1 MKNKICVLF
10 ILIMILAFNGCK
22 NTWSSFVDTV
32 LNTKEIEHEYG
43 KPRTTFYTCLYSDRD
58 PRIPIINPVE
68 MYKDEELGWTLRTI
82 ELNGNST
89 CGDYHQIDMSRKH
102 IPVLPNFQIREPRE
116 SAFAMRKK
124 IVLTTSQCISLS
136 PKQASNARKIME
148 KLAHC
153 REMPTFAK

>member
-1 MKNKICVLF
+1 M
-10 ILIMILAFNGCK
+10 MIPTFNGCK

-68 MYKDEELGWTLRTI
+68 MYKDEELGWTLRTM

-102 IPVLPNFQIREPRE
+102 IPVLPNFQIREPRVP
-116 SAFAMRKK
+116 AFAMRKH
-124 IVLTTSQCISLS
+124 THISSLLF
-136 PKQASNARKIME
+136 RKNCYI
-148 KLAHC
+148 
-153 REMPTFAK
+153 